1 VGVIKKPESQQYQGL
16 ASPNKAITPTTPCKV
31 GISQILCKA
40 LHFYFAINILEEDYY
55 FNSSGL
61 VFTFEAC

>member
-40 LHFYFAINILEEDYY
+40 LHFYFAINIQSWFIAPIQTI
-55 FNSSGL
+55 FNNIL
-61 VFTFEAC
+61 